1 MYPALHPKMK
11 SSILLSTLLSS
22 ECFFFF
28 SLYPHIYTL
37 YKYNLLH
44 FPAAAKE
51 GQALL
56 QICRRRDFPYML
68 SAALLGSVFH
78 FLYDFSGENPFAAL
92 ISPVNESVW
101 EHLKLLFFPILLLT
115 AIEFLIRHP
124 NPCALF
130 GARLAGITAGMTM
143 IVVLYYL
150 YTFVLG
156 RNFLAAD
163 ILLFLTGVCFSYVI
177 SGHLFRK
184 FRQADPM
191 LVFLGW
197 LLAVLLFFSFTCFP
211 PDIFLFYP
219 P

>member
-1 MYPALHPKMK
+1 MLIVGLRISSSGGALDRDDYNVDLQYRYQEENTDPQVEK
-11 SSILLSTLLSS
+11 LLKLMTQLTESQINL
-22 ECFFFF
+22 
-28 SLYPHIYTL
+28 IYD
-37 YKYNLLH
+37 H
-44 FPAAAKE
+44 FGAGKQLKEICNEENAANGTNK
-51 GQALL
+51 
-56 QICRRRDFPYML
+56 
-68 SAALLGSVFH
+68 
-78 FLYDFSGENPFAAL
+78 
-92 ISPVNESVW
+92 
-101 EHLKLLFFPILLLT
+101 KLLFFPILLLT
-115 AIEFLIRHP
+115 VIEFLIRHP

-163 ILLFLTGVCFSYVI
+163 ILLFLTSVCFSYVI